1 MIRKLLMGFALLAVS
16 ATVSFAQN
24 SQTPSFQITQQ
35 PAQDNEIKSARE
47 AFKGDTYFGIGLQ
60 TGLSTGMGVAVAA
73 AFPDRIGAELTIGYL
88 GFGDVTLFSMGA
100 EGQYYLDDAGN
111 SRLYALLGG
120 GYYYAVTDTAQ
131 VDDNGKKKEVT
142 NEANGGPGAGR
153 IALGIGYEW
162 AISRKMSLSLEI
174 PVTLFLGGPRTN
186 VYPFPQ
192 IALLYY
198 FR

>member
-1 MIRKLLMGFALLAVS
+1 MLRKLLVLFALFAVFS
-16 ATVSFAQN
+16 IVSFAQGLQISS
-24 SQTPSFQITQQ
+24 SQATQQ
-35 PAQDNEIKSARE
+35 SSQDSEIKSARE

-60 TGLSTGMGVAVAA
+60 AGLSTGMGISVAA
-73 AFPDRIGAELTIGYL
+73 AFPDRIGTELTIGYL
-88 GFGDVTLFSMGA
+88 GFGDVTLFSIGA

-111 SRLYALLGG
+111 SRLYALFGG

-131 VDDNGKKKEVT
+131 IDESGKKKQIT

-162 AISRKMSLSLEI
+162 AISKKMSLSLEI
-174 PVTLFLGGPRTN
+174 PVTLFLGAAKTN

-192 IALLYY
+192 LAMLYY